1 MHACRACRLR
11 TAPIGTRHLNIMHD
25 HDYWMREA
33 LRLAGRAEGCD
44 EVPVGALVVLDGAVI
59 GQGHNASIARL
70 DPTAHAEIV
79 ALREA
84 ATAIGN
90 YRVTGATLYTTLE
103 PCPMCAGAIVHAR
116 IAHLVYGA
124 SDPRAGAAGSVM
136 DVLGHP
142 ALNHQPRVTAGVE
155 AAASAKLLTD
165 FFRARRGR
173 AAS

>member
-1 MHACRACRLR
+1 M
-11 TAPIGTRHLNIMHD
+11 PD
-25 HDYWMREA
+25 HDYWMHEA
-33 LRLAGRAEGCD
+33 LRLADYAAECD

-59 GQGHNASIARL
+59 GHGHNASIARH

-79 ALREA
+79 ALRSAA
-84 ATAIGN
+84 ATVGN
-90 YRVTGATLYTTLE
+90 YRLTGATLYATLE

-116 IAHLVYGA
+116 IAHVVYGA

-142 ALNHQPRVTAGVE
+142 ALNHRPCVTAGVK

-165 FFRARRGR
+165 FFRTRRGR